1 MELTTATIKL
11 LDWNGSM
18 NSEQYEALPQPSNQT
33 QTITSQLPSVDAF
46 VH

>member
-18 NSEQYEALPQPSNQT
+18 KPEKYEALSSNQP
-33 QTITSQLPSVDAF
+33 QTITQQPSVDAF